1 MRRNLHQFLLLLA
14 LLLGIGVNASAQ
26 GITTATIFGQVTDS
40 KGNPLVAANV
50 VAKHEPSGSL
60 YGASTRGDGRYN
72 LIGLRVGGPYTIT
85 VSYLGYK
92 TRTENIISLSLGQNL
107 NLRFTLIEDAV
118 SLGSVDIIAT
128 QDDLLNSNRTGAAT
142 NVREDAIAALPTIN
156 RSLNDF
162 ARTTPQADIKGS
174 SISIGG
180 MNNRFNQIAID
191 GAVSNDVFGLSA
203 TGANGGGTGVNP
215 ISIDAIEELQV
226 MVAPFDVRLGGFAG
240 GGINAVTRS
249 GTNKLEGSVY
259 YFTRNQNLAGKTPG
273 DVEDSLRTKLDN
285 FSDYQRG
292 FRIGGPII
300 KDKVFFFLNAEQT
313 DNVTP
318 LSFQPGS
325 STSNISTAEAQRV
338 SDIARNKFGY
348 DAGDFLDQESTNSS
362 QKIFV
367 RFDFNLNRNNKL
379 IARHSYVKGEAV
391 QLSRTPN
398 VLTFSNGGILRK
410 STTNSSVI
418 ELNTVIGT
426 KMANNLIVN
435 YTTVREPRTAPGEP
449 FPRVRIDLDAQR
461 SISLGTEAFSTV
473 NQLNQDIITITDNF
487 TYYKNR
493 HTITLGTHNEFYNL
507 FNAFIGQAYGNYR
520 FANIDSFEN
529 GGAQTFTHQY
539 SQTEKFDEGAEFRA
553 AQLGFYV
560 QDEFQVNAKLRLSGG
575 IRVDIPIYRDSPLEN
590 TALNQDSLFTTRGLA
605 NNKMPDPAFM
615 ISPRIGFNYDIKGD
629 RTAQLR
635 GGTGIFTSR
644 FPFVWAGGAFTQ
656 NGVLLGRFVNN
667 SGTQT
672 LNPDPFG
679 QQKQAQA
686 GTPSGNITVLDP
698 NFKLPQIWRTNLAF
712 DKQLKRGYI
721 ATVEVMYS
729 KNFNSFRFSNLNL
742 KEPTQTLVDGRVL
755 HPAALNDKR
764 FRNNYTEIVLIDN
777 VNEGSAYTFT
787 AQLQKQMTKGFMG
800 SVAYTF
806 TGSKDLFPGTSSQ
819 NQSNYYRVA
828 NVNGANNAE
837 VGFSPFNVGS
847 RIVAFASK
855 RFEYAKYFAT
865 TLSLFYTGQSGT
877 PFSYTYQGN
886 LNRSAFGNEFF
897 DLMYVPTQA
906 DFDNGSFQLVNLVSG
921 GDTISPAQQW
931 ANLNEFIDAN
941 PYLADKRGEFT
952 ERNGDRTPFTHRFD
966 LKIAQDIYTKGRNK
980 NTLQLTLD
988 IFNVGNLLNKKWGT
1002 QYAYGTSYFDN
1013 TFRVLTVRSY
1023 SAPDANGVVTPRYTF
1038 NKVPNNEPFT
1048 ISDNP
1053 LFGSR
1058 WVGQIGIRYIFN

>member
-1 MRRNLHQFLLLLA
+1 MA
-14 LLLGIGVNASAQ
+14 LCFGIGLDASAQ
-26 GITTATIFGQVTDS
+26 GITTATIFGQVVDS
-40 KGNPLVAANV
+40 KGVPLVAANV
-50 VAKHEPSGSL
+50 VARHEPSGSL

-92 TRTENIISLSLGQNL
+92 TRTESNITLSLGQNL
-107 NLRFTLIEDAV
+107 NLKFVLIEDAL
-118 SLGSVDIIAT
+118 SLGSVDVIAT
-128 QDDLLNSNRTGAAT
+128 QDDVLNGNRTGAAT
-142 NVREDAIAALPTIN
+142 NVREEAIAALPTIN

-273 DVEDSLRTKLDN
+273 DVADSLRTKFN
-285 FSDYQRG
+285 EFSDYQRG

-325 STSNISTAEAQRV
+325 VTSNISTADAQRV
-338 SDIARNKFGY
+338 FDIARERYNY
-348 DAGDFLDQESTNSS
+348 DAGDFLEQQSSNSS

-379 IARHSYVKGEAV
+379 TARHSYVNGSAV
-391 QLSRTPN
+391 DLSRTPN
-398 VLTFSNGGILRK
+398 ALTFSNGGILRE
-410 STTNSSVI
+410 STTNSSVL

-426 KMANNLIVN
+426 KASNNLIVN
-435 YTTVREPRTAPGEP
+435 YTTVREPRGAPGAP
-449 FPRVRIDLDAQR
+449 FPRVRIDLNGGQER
-461 SISLGTEAFSTV
+461 IFLGTEAFSTV

-487 TYYKNR
+487 TYYKNK

-507 FNAFIGQAYGNYR
+507 FNAFIGQAYGDYIFNG
-520 FANIDSFEN
+520 IDTFELGIASN
-529 GGAQTFTHQY
+529 FTHRY
-539 SQTEKFDEGAEFRA
+539 SQTQKFDEGAEFRA
-553 AQLGFYV
+553 AQLGLYI
-560 QDEFQVNAKLRLSGG
+560 QDEYQFSDKLRISAG
-575 IRVDIPIYRDSPLEN
+575 IRLDVPIYRDSPLEN
-590 TALNQDSLFTTRGLA
+590 TSLNANAMFVARGLK
-605 NNKMPDPAFM
+605 NDQMPKPAYM
-615 ISPRIGFNYDIKGD
+615 VSPRIGFNYDVKGD
-629 RTAQLR
+629 RTEQIR

-656 NGVLLGRFVNN
+656 NGVLLGEVIDN
-667 SGTQT
+667 SGTQIF
-672 LNPDPFG
+672 NPDPFS
-679 QQKQAQA
+679 QEKQPVA
-686 GTPSGNITVLDP
+686 GSPSGIITVLDP
-698 NFKLPQIWRTNLAF
+698 NFKLPQIWRSNLAF
-712 DKQLKRGYI
+712 DKQLKRGFI
-721 ATVEVMYS
+721 ATVEMMYS
-729 KNFNSFRFSNLNL
+729 KNINAFRFSNLNL
-742 KEPTQTLVDGRVL
+742 VDPNQVLSDGRVL
-755 HPAALNDKR
+755 YPTNKR
-764 FRNNYTEIVLIDN
+764 IIPEYSEIVLIDN
-777 VNEGSAYTFT
+777 VNEGGAFTFT
-787 AQLQKQMTKGFMG
+787 AQLQKQMTKGFLG

-806 TGSKDLFPGTSSQ
+806 TRSTDLFPGTSSQ
-819 NQSNYYRVA
+819 NHSNYNRVT
-828 NVNGANNAE
+828 NVQGPNFVDA
-837 VGFSPFNVGS
+837 GFSPFNVGS
-847 RIVAFASK
+847 RIVAYASK
-855 RFEYAKYFAT
+855 RFEYARNFAT
-865 TLSLFYTGQSGT
+865 TLSIFYTGQSGT
-877 PFSYTYQGN
+877 PFSYVYQNN
-886 LNRSAFGNEFF
+886 LNRSAMRNELF
-897 DLMYVPTQA
+897 DLLYVPTQA
-906 DFDNGSFQLVNLVSG
+906 DYDEGRFVLVPLTVG
-921 GDTISPAQQW
+921 GTTISPEEQW
-931 ANLNEFIDAN
+931 TNFNEFIDAN
-941 PYLADKRGEFT
+941 PYLADRRGEFT

-966 LKIAQDIYTKGRNK
+966 IKIAQDIYTRGKNK

-988 IFNVGNLLNKKWGT
+988 IFNFGNLLNKNWGT

-1013 TFRVLTVRSY
+1013 TFRVLSVAGY
-1023 SAPDANGVVTPRYTF
+1023 SAPDANGVVTPSYRF
-1038 NKVPNNEPFT
+1038 NKIPNNEPFT
-1048 ISDNP
+1048 ISDDP